1 LETVTISRDDALFRQ
16 VGKLKK
22 RKDQLELDEAAFF
35 ADYANIQAEA
45 RERGVAFDLE
55 MAAGLAASYS
65 LWKQQNATTAA
76 RELSRAD
83 WNDRTAARAS

>member
-1 LETVTISRDDALFRQ
+1 VETVTISRDDALFRQ

-22 RKDQLELDEAAFF
+22 RKDQIELDEAAFF
-35 ADYANIQAEA
+35 ADYAAVKEEA
-45 RERGVAFDLE
+45 CERGVVFDLE

-83 WNDRTAARAS
+83 WNDRAARVS